1 MLLSLDPKNTYMYL
15 GGKIMTTPLVKLSAQ
30 EQRTIDYMREHGGIS
45 NKEAIDLLG
54 DGRVA
59 STILRLRKKGFDIRT
74 LRVDIKNRYGEST
87 WYGKYVFG
95 NK

>member
-1 MLLSLDPKNTYMYL
+1 MKQ
-15 GGKIMTTPLVKLSAQ
+15 PLVKLSAQ
-30 EQRTIDYMREHGGIS
+30 EQRTIDFMKEHGGIS

-59 STILRLRKKGFDIRT
+59 STISRLRQKGFDIRT
-74 LRVDIKNRYGEST
+74 LRVDITNRHGEPT